1 MDKLGLEASDDEM
14 KSILQLVKDRSNLV
28 KGNVSELEFEYIA
41 RQYLENK

>member
-14 KSILQLVKDRSNLV
+14 KEILQLVKERSNLV
-28 KGNVSELEFEYIA
+28 KGNVSELEFEHIA

>member
-14 KSILQLVKDRSNLV
+14 KEIIQLVKNRSNLV
-28 KGNVSELEFEYIA
+28 KDNVSELEFEHIA